1 VLQGL
6 LQTAVSASATGRQ
19 LTPGETSADTT
30 EEWVGLLRAAVMTGD
45 EPGVK
50 RLLSQLLAAGGPAKE
65 RRRAPM
71 QLKALLNL
79 LRLLRSV
86 SLTDE
91 LTGLN
96 NHQGFMQS
104 GTRLLDVA
112 RRDRQSAH
120 LVCFTLEHLDDAVA
134 TLGPVT
140 ADALIRQTSYFLRD
154 LFPSYGVYEVLG
166 RLSRNEFAA
175 LTTSEDYAVRS
186 AVALR
191 ARGTRH
197 DGALPTLSLSVGVAH
212 FNPARPVSIDEL
224 LENAARAMRAA
235 QQLTRIAPSG
245 IDPPPRHDAPL
256 TASGHPGEI

>member
-6 LQTAVSASATGRQ
+6 LQTAVSASATAASTG
-19 LTPGETSADTT
+19 TDTT

-50 RLLSQLLAAGGPAKE
+50 RLLSQLLSAGGPAKE

-96 NHQGFMQS
+96 NRQGFVQS

-112 RRDRQSAH
+112 RRDRKPAH
-120 LVCFTLEHLDDAVA
+120 LVCFALEHLDEAVA
-134 TLGPVT
+134 TLGPLT
-140 ADALIRQTSYFLRD
+140 GDALIRQAGYFLRD
-154 LFPSYGVYEVLG
+154 LFPNYGVYEVLG
-166 RLSRNEFAA
+166 RLSHNEFAA

-197 DGALPTLSLSVGVAH
+197 DRHDGGLPTLSLSVGVAH
-212 FNPARPVSIDEL
+212 FSPARPVTIDEL

-245 IDPPPRHDAPL
+245 IDPPPRYDAPL